1 MDRLFV
7 VFSLLT
13 RIYNFRAGQSASG
26 ADSLIVNGYAVQHSG
41 QMCAFEGKNCQCFGS
56 FTISH
61 PGCIP
66 KGRADLA
73 RTYHRGRIGKMC
85 PLDQFQAV
93 GGFTSFDAVVDVEF
107 TVEVFDM
114 AFDGVDGDDE
124 FFGDFGV
131 AAPGNEKGEYTLFL
145 RGEWF
150 KQRAV
155 RTAGWKRERVSEGVE
170 NALDIG
176 AQRFLCEGGQEF
188 A

>member
-1 MDRLFV
+1 
-7 VFSLLT
+7 
-13 RIYNFRAGQSASG
+13 
-26 ADSLIVNGYAVQHSG
+26 
-41 QMCAFEGKNCQCFGS
+41 
-56 FTISH
+56 
-61 PGCIP
+61 
-66 KGRADLA
+66 
-73 RTYHRGRIGKMC
+73 MC